1 MTLKWFNPKKP
12 ASHSRIVN
20 ISWYA
25 GPPLKSNLKRHISS
39 NFSRFN
45 SIAKFFLIF
54 HVRYSQSEKIHIS
67 SAVKLIIMKIK
78 QANKYYIK
86 KREFKL
92 LTNCFLTFNILEKK
106 KIMELN
112 FQMVFLEWNLEC
124 CVREKVLVWLWE
136 LVKFVKIP
144 FFPFWCRLGWR
155 QNCLFHNSGS
165 SDQF

>member
-1 MTLKWFNPKKP
+1 
-12 ASHSRIVN
+12 
-20 ISWYA
+20 
-25 GPPLKSNLKRHISS
+25 
-39 NFSRFN
+39 
-45 SIAKFFLIF
+45 
-54 HVRYSQSEKIHIS
+54 
-67 SAVKLIIMKIK
+67 MKIK

-136 LVKFVKIP
+136 LLKFVKIP
-144 FFPFWCRLGWR
+144 FLPFGVVLDGGRTAYFIIPVALISF
-155 QNCLFHNSGS
+155 NSSKSEFCLKPFKLLSQKKMKCELL
-165 SDQF
+165 SDF